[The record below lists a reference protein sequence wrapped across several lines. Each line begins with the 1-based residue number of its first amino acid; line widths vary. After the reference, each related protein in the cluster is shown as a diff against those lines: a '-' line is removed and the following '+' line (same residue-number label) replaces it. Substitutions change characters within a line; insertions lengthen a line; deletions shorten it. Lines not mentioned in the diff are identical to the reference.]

1 MCVKW
6 TGILGYFRQAHSRS
20 SSSAAHMFIEHLLWE
35 KSMRSDKKRGARDEK
50 GISMRTGSIGSMH
63 RKKA

>member
-6 TGILGYFRQAHSRS
+6 TGILTYIQQARSR
-20 SSSAAHMFIEHLLWE
+20 SAAHMFIEHLLRE
-35 KSMRSDKKRGARDEK
+35 KPTRSDKRRGARDEK
-50 GISMRTGSIGSMH
+50 GTLIRTGSMN

>member
-20 SSSAAHMFIEHLLWE
+20 SSSAAHMFIEHLLQE
-35 KSMRSDKKRGARDEK
+35 KPVRSDKKRGARDEK
-50 GISMRTGSIGSMH
+50 GISMRTGSMN